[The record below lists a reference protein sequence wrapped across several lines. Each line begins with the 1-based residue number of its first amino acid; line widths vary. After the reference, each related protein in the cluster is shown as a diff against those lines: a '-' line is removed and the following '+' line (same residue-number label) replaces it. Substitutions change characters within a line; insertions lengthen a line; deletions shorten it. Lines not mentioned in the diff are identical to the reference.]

1 MVAPAVAAPTS
12 IITITATI
20 AVASGIAAAVPV
32 TSTVAIP
39 ATIAIPV
46 AISIAALHDN
56 LSIGRKVGLAAG
68 FDLSGQHWGCCQ
80 GKGSPQ

>member
-32 TSTVAIP
+32 TSAVAIP
-39 ATIAIPV
+39 ATI

-68 FDLSGQHWGCCQ
+68 FDLSGQPWGRCQ